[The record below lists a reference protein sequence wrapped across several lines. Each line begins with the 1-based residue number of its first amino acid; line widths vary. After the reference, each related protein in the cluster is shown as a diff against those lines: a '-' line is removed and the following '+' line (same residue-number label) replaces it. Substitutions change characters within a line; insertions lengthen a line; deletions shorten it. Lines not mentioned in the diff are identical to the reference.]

1 MQAPINKPLLP
12 IESHKLRCSK
22 HVKAYELMKIIKQ
35 RHCIGQG
42 QQNLK
47 VNEEVKVSFNTNN
60 HPIAHTGSPP
70 FSIFT
75 IKVLYSKITLF
86 TALLIEIQ

>member
-1 MQAPINKPLLP
+1 MQAPISKPLLP
-12 IESHKLRCSK
+12 IESHKSRCFK
-22 HVKAYELMKIIKQ
+22 YVEAYELMKIIKP
-35 RHCIGQG
+35 RHCMGQG

-60 HPIAHTGSPP
+60 HLIAHTGSPP

-75 IKVLYSKITLF
+75 IKVLHSKIILF
-86 TALLIEIQ
+86 TTLLIEIQ